1 MLKNKLIKFITSLLL
16 FLSMVMYYFNCYEKM
31 FGLVIVA
38 LCVIKFVVVTI
49 LEPDSIW
56 EIIKKFFYIIIGVLF
71 IFALINNNVYC
82 ERIAEILIMI
92 DTVIETHRAR
102 KKIKNIN

>member
-16 FLSMVMYYFNCYEKM
+16 FFCMVAYYFNSSART
-31 FGLVIVA
+31 LAIVIIA
-38 LCVIKFVVVTI
+38 LCMLKFVVVTI

-56 EIIKKFFYIIIGVLF
+56 EIIKKFIYIVIGILF
-71 IFALINNNVYC
+71 IFVLIYNNIYC
-82 ERIAEILIMI
+82 ERIAEILIVV

-102 KKIKNIN
+102 KR

>member
-16 FLSMVMYYFNCYEKM
+16 FLSMVMYYINYCEKM
-31 FGLVIVA
+31 FGIVIVT
-38 LCVIKFVVVTI
+38 LCAIKFIVVTI

-56 EIIKKFFYIIIGVLF
+56 EIIKKFFYIIIGILF
-71 IFALINNNVYC
+71 IFVLINNNIYC
-82 ERIAEILIMI
+82 ERIAEMLIMI

-102 KKIKNIN
+102 KKDKKH